1 MFLRLTWRLP
11 RVPATASIARR
22 SLDSALQALGITA
35 ECRADLALALSEA
48 CANAIEHARLG
59 ADYSVTVTADEELCV
74 VEVADCGI
82 GMTDGH
88 VPAQAGAPGSSR
100 GRGIMLIRACTDS
113 LDLAAVEPNG
123 LAVRFSKRLV
133 WEPGAQDFFLVTAA
147 SGGT

>member
-11 RVPATASIARR
+11 RVPATASIPRR
-22 SLDSALQALGITA
+22 ALDSALQALGITA
-35 ECRADLALALSEA
+35 DCRADLALALSEA

-59 ADYSVTVTADEELCV
+59 ADYCVTVTADPELCM

-82 GMTDGH
+82 GIAGGQVDT
-88 VPAQAGAPGSSR
+88 QAAAPGSTR

-113 LDLAAVEPNG
+113 LDLAAVEPHG

-133 WEPGAQDFFLVTAA
+133 WEPGAQDSFLLSAA
-147 SGGT
+147 GGGT